1 MKTTILSLTA
11 ILFLSFTAC
20 GQPGKDVPAPVK
32 SAFSQKFS
40 GATNVKW
47 GRESDKEWE
56 AEFKM
61 GGKKYSANFDNAGN
75 WMETEY
81 QVTVN
86 ELPAPVKATLDKESA
101 GSKIKLSE
109 VTETKDGKAFEFVL
123 NKGEDQTELVIDNSG
138 KVTKKEQLKEENEN
152 DEKEEKDGK

>member
-1 MKTTILSLTA
+1 MKTTILSLAA
-11 ILFLSFTAC
+11 ILLISFSAC
-20 GQPGKDVPAPVK
+20 GQSGKDVPAPVK
-32 SAFSQKFS
+32 SAFTQKFS

-56 AEFKM
+56 AEFQM

-81 QVTVN
+81 QVTVS
-86 ELPAPVKATLDKESA
+86 ELPAAVKATLDKESA

-123 NKGEDQTELVIDNSG
+123 NKGENETELVIDNSG

-152 DEKEEKDGK
+152 DEKEGK

>member
-1 MKTTILSLTA
+1 MKTTILSLAA
-11 ILFLSFTAC
+11 ILLISFSAC
-20 GQPGKDVPAPVK
+20 GQSGKDVPAPVK
-32 SAFSQKFS
+32 SAFTQKFS

-56 AEFKM
+56 AEFQM

-81 QVTVN
+81 QVTVS
-86 ELPAPVKATLDKESA
+86 ELPAVVKATLDKESA

-123 NKGEDQTELVIDNSG
+123 NKGENETELVIDNSG

-152 DEKEEKDGK
+152 DEKEGK